1 MFTLVFQCMWVLKGR
16 KDVSDRVYRLERGQW
31 HLKRVGF
38 GVSQAPGSPRFQMND
53 GVLQREMRWQHV
65 FMAFSHCLWVL
76 KGRTDVSDRCSV
88 PGIRTSVP

>member
-1 MFTLVFQCMWVLKGR
+1 MQVNRSIGLEGVGR
-16 KDVSDRVYRLERGQW
+16 SMASETRWIWSEPG
-31 HLKRVGF
+31 
-38 GVSQAPGSPRFQMND
+38 QAPGSPRFQMND
-53 GVLQREMRWQHV
+53 GVLQREMRWQHM